1 MDQSLRN
8 KLRAVV
14 TQSRKLLEEAVAQ
27 VLQGQFGIYATG
39 KKDEVAVEDAAGL
52 GDLSADDRAFREQ
65 ILVHLKHVQATGF
78 RSEEKPTAPALVQMV
93 REVAFTHLNRL
104 CAYKMMEARGLIRV
118 AVSRGL
124 KSDGFLWFLSL
135 DGHEAEERLYA
146 GGEQYLAYRHFLEWL
161 GGTLSEEIG
170 VLFSTHDPA
179 NRLFPPQRV
188 LEDVLEQ
195 INDPELKGIWSE
207 DEAIGWVYQYFTPKE
222 QRDEARKASAAPRNS
237 YELAFR
243 NQFFTPRYVVE
254 FLTDNTLGRIWYEM
268 RKGDTALKDRCKYM
282 VRRPNEVFLSDGEAA
297 PAETPATDD
306 GAARLIH
313 ILHRAKKDPRELK
326 ILDPACGSGHFL
338 LYCFDLMLVIYL
350 EAYDDPD
357 LGPALK
363 HDYATPE
370 EFKRAIP
377 GLILSRNLHGI
388 DIDLRASQIAALALW
403 LRAQRA
409 YVEFAVP
416 KADRPK
422 VTRSNFV
429 CAEPMPGEEDMLRE
443 FLAELYPSVLG
454 QLVKVV
460 FDRMKLAGEAGS
472 LLKIEAEI
480 QATVEEARRQWL
492 AEREQATDR
501 KGNPLLFTR
510 AEMTRLSN
518 RPQTGNL
525 FDVLEVDEQ
534 QFWTDAEARVVE
546 ALREYAR
553 RATNGKGLH
562 RQLFAEDAARGFAF
576 VDVCRKRFD
585 VALMNPPFGEGSKQA
600 KGYIEKSFPRTKND
614 LYAAFVE
621 RVLGMME
628 TGGMVGA
635 ITSRTGFFLSS
646 FQKWR
651 EEILLTYGQPFVMAD
666 LGFGVLDAAKVE
678 TAAYCLS
685 VNREVDEGVFFRL
698 LQESDTSAT
707 LESTL
712 SDFNRGVA
720 NTCSHIVAP
729 KSFRQLP
736 ASPFVYWVSETTR
749 KLFKSLPPFENESR
763 TVRQGLATA
772 DDFRF
777 VRAWWEVP
785 AHQILSGSKSTTP
798 IDFRMATKN
807 GKRWVPIVKGGVN
820 TPFHGDI
827 LLLADWDND
836 GAALSEFAGS
846 VIRNPEYYF
855 QAGITWPARPWLRGY
870 FSLVPSGAL
879 FTHTGMMLFLPAEDR
894 LAICSILNSD
904 TYAGLLHLLMAR
916 GVGVSTD
923 QTLKYEVGY
932 VSSVPM
938 PVVNADTRAKLD
950 AIALRCHEA
959 VRASDGRREITHCFV
974 SPFPQGSLAKASG
987 LRSHSWSAHQI
998 ESERVVAECRTEINE
1013 VSRRLYGVIDT
1024 DRQYIDGGL
1033 DERTGV
1039 KDTDQEDGIDADLS
1053 EADNSATSV
1062 VSYLVGAALGR
1073 WDIRLSTGERQ
1084 PPPSPEPFAPLPVC
1098 SPGMLQGVDGLPA
1111 DADLPEYPLKVHW
1124 EGVLVDDPDH
1134 LSDVVRRVRE
1144 ALAIIW
1150 KDRADAIE
1158 KEACEILGVKELRD
1172 YFRKPGKGGFWDDHI
1187 ARYSK
1192 SRRKAPI
1199 YWLLQSSKKNY
1210 AIWLYCHRLD
1220 KDTLFKVLVNTV
1232 EPKVRN
1238 AERELTE
1245 MRTRRTTATG
1255 KDIKALDRQ
1264 IEKQDAL
1271 VSDLR
1276 DFEDKL
1282 RRAAELNLTPDLNDG
1297 VVLTIAPLRELVPWK
1312 EAKAYWEELLAG
1324 EYAWSSIGKQ
1334 LREKGLVK

>member
-52 GDLSADDRAFREQ
+52 GDLSADDRVFREQ

-78 RSEEKPTAPALVQMV
+78 TPHEKPTAPALVQMV

-104 CAYKMMEARGLIRV
+104 CAYKMMEARGLIRE

-124 KSDGFLWFLSL
+124 KSNGFLHYLGS

-170 VLFSTHDPA
+170 VLFSQHDPA

-282 VRRPNEVFLSDGEAA
+282 VRRPNEVFLAASTTAGHANQIDGCVAVAALLGNGTEDSFPPFSADDDDAVQRMIDLAHSVSAYDRLGERWGQWYEEMRERFPRAELSDYSTQELLDYLFLACRADRHGGDGSVYAEPWFVATANEVRRRFLAA
-297 PAETPATDD
+297 RVEGGATD
-306 GAARLIH
+306 ARLRAAVPIPF
-313 ILHRAKKDPRELK
+313 RAKKDPRELK

-338 LYCFDLMLVIYL
+338 LYCFDLLLVIYL

-363 HDYATPE
+363 Q
-370 EFKRAIP
+370 EFPTLEQYKRAIP

-409 YVEFAVP
+409 FGEFDIP

-534 QFWTDAEARVVE
+534 QFWSDAEARVVE

-553 RATNGKGLH
+553 RATNGRGLH

-585 VALMNPPFGEGSKQA
+585 VVLMNPPFGEGSRQA
-600 KGYIEKSFPRTKND
+600 KGYIEKSFPRTKHD

-621 RVLGMME
+621 RGLRMLCA
-628 TGGMVGA
+628 GGMVGA
-635 ITSRTGFFLSS
+635 ITSRTGFFLST

-651 EEILLTYGQPFVMAD
+651 EEILLSEARTTVFAD
-666 LGFGVLDAAKVE
+666 LGHGVLDTAMVE
-678 TAAYCLS
+678 TAAYCL
-685 VNREVDEGVFFRL
+685 
-698 LQESDTSAT
+698 A
-707 LESTL
+707 
-712 SDFNRGVA
+712 
-720 NTCSHIVAP
+720 
-729 KSFRQLP
+729 
-736 ASPFVYWVSETTR
+736 
-749 KLFKSLPPFENESR
+749 
-763 TVRQGLATA
+763 
-772 DDFRF
+772 
-777 VRAWWEVP
+777 
-785 AHQILSGSKSTTP
+785 
-798 IDFRMATKN
+798 
-807 GKRWVPIVKGGVN
+807 VK
-820 TPFHGDI
+820 
-827 LLLADWDND
+827 
-836 GAALSEFAGS
+836 
-846 VIRNPEYYF
+846 
-855 QAGITWPARPWLRGY
+855 
-870 FSLVPSGAL
+870 
-879 FTHTGMMLFLPAEDR
+879 
-894 LAICSILNSD
+894 
-904 TYAGLLHLLMAR
+904 
-916 GVGVSTD
+916 
-923 QTLKYEVGY
+923 
-932 VSSVPM
+932 
-938 PVVNADTRAKLD
+938 
-950 AIALRCHEA
+950 
-959 VRASDGRREITHCFV
+959 
-974 SPFPQGSLAKASG
+974 
-987 LRSHSWSAHQI
+987 
-998 ESERVVAECRTEINE
+998 
-1013 VSRRLYGVIDT
+1013 
-1024 DRQYIDGGL
+1024 
-1033 DERTGV
+1033 
-1039 KDTDQEDGIDADLS
+1039 
-1053 EADNSATSV
+1053 
-1062 VSYLVGAALGR
+1062 
-1073 WDIRLSTGERQ
+1073 
-1084 PPPSPEPFAPLPVC
+1084 
-1098 SPGMLQGVDGLPA
+1098 
-1111 DADLPEYPLKVHW
+1111 
-1124 EGVLVDDPDH
+1124 
-1134 LSDVVRRVRE
+1134 
-1144 ALAIIW
+1144 
-1150 KDRADAIE
+1150 
-1158 KEACEILGVKELRD
+1158 
-1172 YFRKPGKGGFWDDHI
+1172 
-1187 ARYSK
+1187 
-1192 SRRKAPI
+1192 
-1199 YWLLQSSKKNY
+1199 
-1210 AIWLYCHRLD
+1210 
-1220 KDTLFKVLVNTV
+1220 
-1232 EPKVRN
+1232 
-1238 AERELTE
+1238 
-1245 MRTRRTTATG
+1245 
-1255 KDIKALDRQ
+1255 
-1264 IEKQDAL
+1264 
-1271 VSDLR
+1271 
-1276 DFEDKL
+1276 
-1282 RRAAELNLTPDLNDG
+1282 
-1297 VVLTIAPLRELVPWK
+1297 
-1312 EAKAYWEELLAG
+1312 
-1324 EYAWSSIGKQ
+1324 
-1334 LREKGLVK
+1334 